1 MRNWL
6 RDTLPIFAEHNRLR
20 ALLFAALLIIVIP
33 IVDRLTAPEIFLGFL
48 YLFPIVIAAGFVS
61 RVQIV
66 LVALLCA
73 ILQEMFNSLPREEA
87 EIRLLFSVLGFAATG
102 LFISELALR
111 RRRDL
116 LHLTELRSEVKL
128 REDAEAQLRLLIE
141 SNPAAIVT
149 IAPSGEIVHVNE
161 ACQRLLAPDGP
172 LLPGQNINSYLPA
185 LSSALQGSP
194 LQPLRTVLQGR
205 GQRSNGET
213 FLASAWFST
222 YGTVAG
228 PRLTAILV
236 DLSED
241 LCNREDLSLNYL
253 LKNMRI
259 LMGAFSHEVRNLCA
273 AALVVHKNLSEVQ
286 GLKSND
292 DFRALGAVIQ
302 NLQKLSSLEHGSP
315 QVQVAAS
322 VDLSLVLDE
331 LRVLIGAT
339 CQGTGIKVIWAVE
352 EELPMVWAD
361 RYGLLQVF
369 LNLANNSRRAM
380 EGTGTRQLRVSAREG
395 DDGVVIRLEDTGV
408 GLAHPEELFR
418 PFHSRA
424 DSSGFGLFVS
434 QAIVRSFGGDLRYEP
449 VAQGCCF
456 AIVLPLA
463 AHHEEVLHA

>member
-1 MRNWL
+1 
-6 RDTLPIFAEHNRLR
+6 
-20 ALLFAALLIIVIP
+20 
-33 IVDRLTAPEIFLGFL
+33 
-48 YLFPIVIAAGFVS
+48 
-61 RVQIV
+61 
-66 LVALLCA
+66 
-73 ILQEMFNSLPREEA
+73 
-87 EIRLLFSVLGFAATG
+87 
-102 LFISELALR
+102 
-111 RRRDL
+111 
-116 LHLTELRSEVKL
+116 
-128 REDAEAQLRLLIE
+128 
-141 SNPAAIVT
+141 
-149 IAPSGEIVHVNE
+149 
-161 ACQRLLAPDGP
+161 
-172 LLPGQNINSYLPA
+172 
-185 LSSALQGSP
+185 
-194 LQPLRTVLQGR
+194 
-205 GQRSNGET
+205 
-213 FLASAWFST
+213 
-222 YGTVAG
+222 VAG